1 VTATMHGAGP
11 ESRYRSSVNVVSYLG
26 AFAALLVVASG
37 AVATSLERTI
47 SPTPGAPIPTVAATF
62 RPWHLWGAT
71 VVALL
76 ILGEAVW
83 IQELGSVREASR
95 WGWVAFAAFVV
106 EAGLGA
112 VVRSLSPLTDI
123 LHALFSSAAFGAA
136 YAVAI
141 LTSKRWQ
148 HGPSFIED
156 TWRPP
161 LRTLAM
167 ILPAVVLLQ
176 VIIFSVLHVRNGAL
190 TLATTTGLSL
200 EIRRSVI
207 GCGLETR
214 QQPNSVR
221 SHGT

>member
-11 ESRYRSSVNVVSYLG
+11 ESRYRSSLNIVSYAV
-26 AFAALLVVASG
+26 AFAALLVVTSG
-37 AVATSLERTI
+37 AVVTSLERPI
-47 SPTPGAPIPTVAATF
+47 SPTPDALIPTVAATF
-62 RPWHLWGAT
+62 GAWHLWGAT

-83 IQELGSVREASR
+83 IQELGSMSTASR
-95 WGWVAFAAFVV
+95 WGWVAFLAFVV

-123 LHALFSSAAFGAA
+123 LHALLGSAAFAAA

-141 LTSKRWQ
+141 LTSKRW
-148 HGPSFIED
+148 HEGPSFIED

-167 ILPAVVLLQ
+167 ILPAVVVLQILL
-176 VIIFSVLHVRNGAL
+176 GAAFRYHSASIL
-190 TLATTTGLSL
+190 WHIMNRWL
-200 EIRRSVI
+200 
-207 GCGLETR
+207 CCCWF
-214 QQPNSVR
+214 
-221 SHGT
+221 